1 MINPFK
7 NNAIESSIL
16 LNLQSLNTV
25 TKGAPIRSSVNT
37 KLNPDND
44 EIKEDIN
51 ELIPTNKI
59 IKHRHTK
66 SNSHN

>member
-7 NNAIESSIL
+7 NNAIESSML
-16 LNLQSLNTV
+16 LNLQSLNTQ
-25 TKGAPIRSSVNT
+25 KGAPIRSSVNT
-37 KLNPDND
+37 RLNHDND

-51 ELIPTNKI
+51 EFIPTNKI

-66 SNSHN
+66 SNAHN